1 MIQSW
6 TYTQLN
12 KVRQYRPDL
21 VDPLIDN
28 LLTQQAELRWLVVI
42 GAYLDS
48 EINLGKAAEL
58 LGMHR
63 LELQEQFVKQ
73 GIPLRL
79 GVETVEEAQ
88 AEYAAITQWN
98 KAVHQKGSHE

>member
-28 LLTQQAELRWLVVI
+28 LLTQQAELLWLVVI

-88 AEYAAITQWN
+88 AEYAAIIQWN
-98 KAVHQKGSHE
+98 KTVHQKGSHE

>member
-1 MIQSW
+1 MIHAW
-6 TYTQLN
+6 TYTQLH

-21 VDPLIDN
+21 VDPLIEN
-28 LLTQQAELRWLVVI
+28 LLTQQAELLWLVVV
-42 GAYLDS
+42 GAYLAQ

-63 LELQEQFVKQ
+63 LELQEQFITQ

-79 GVETVEEAQ
+79 GVETVEEVQ
-88 AEYAAITQWN
+88 AEYAAISQWN
-98 KAVHQKGSHE
+98 LATHQKGSPE